1 MSWRPTFTLV
11 TQRSLCGRINTTLA
25 ARGFAAAIHSLGDRG
40 DGRSFLLGLG
50 RALADD
56 ARALLL
62 RLEQAEALHELC
74 NRGKENRPARTN
86 RIAKPQEQATRDSA
100 ISPPMRHGIVSE
112 RPPAF
117 RPIVCV
123 HAQHMC
129 VRVSVSVSV
138 SECECVCVRAR
149 VRVGGVPLNDTEPSW
164 LKSRIA
170 NILSTCSSRLEWP
183 LRSWIT

>member
-11 TQRSLCGRINTTLA
+11 TQRSPCGRMNTTLG

-40 DGRSFLLGLG
+40 DGRAFLLGLG

-86 RIAKPQEQATRDSA
+86 RIAKLHKSKQRGTPQ
-100 ISPPMRHGIVSE
+100 
-112 RPPAF
+112 
-117 RPIVCV
+117 
-123 HAQHMC
+123 
-129 VRVSVSVSV
+129 
-138 SECECVCVRAR
+138 
-149 VRVGGVPLNDTEPSW
+149 
-164 LKSRIA
+164 
-170 NILSTCSSRLEWP
+170 
-183 LRSWIT
+183 